1 MSFANLR
8 DGNVKLAGLLAA
20 VAAVLTMIYVSHGGS
35 GGGSTAQAA
44 GTKQA
49 VVYVA
54 TRDIPIGTSAG
65 TLFSRGYAKATRVSA
80 DAIAPGAVVDRRQ
93 LKGLVAVQPLYDGE
107 QLTERRFGSSGAT
120 GLLSDLR
127 GTGRVFQLAGDARQ
141 LLGGVLQAGDHVD
154 VVAMMHGTTAST
166 AAFSKIVLRNLLVT
180 GIGDG
185 GKDAAGT
192 AGSGYVTLQL
202 SDQEARKLFFVV
214 KNGDWS
220 LVLRPALRPGQS
232 ADHITSINT
241 ILNGEG

>member
-65 TLFSRGYAKATRVSA
+65 TLFSRGYAKATHVSA

-127 GTGRVFQLAGDARQ
+127 GTGRVFQLAGDQRQ

-185 GKDAAGT
+185 KDAAS
-192 AGSGYVTLQL
+192 SGYVTLQL